1 MNVEP
6 YTYVIQG
13 DSDSNSKF
21 SKFSKREREREMQHE
36 ILLALVGHTGDI
48 IVQDSSTFKVKS
60 SLSRTFISDADRQ
73 VCVVSSSL
81 NKN

>member
-1 MNVEP
+1 
-6 YTYVIQG
+6 
-13 DSDSNSKF
+13 
-21 SKFSKREREREMQHE
+21 MQHE

-73 VCVVSSSL
+73 VCVVSFSL